1 MLLKMIYQIEYIQH
15 GEWNVTCTNS
25 TPGPN
30 KTYNSAEWLGFYK
43 VSDSNT
49 LAHLLSGYIAVIMVV
64 TLNTVVCTRQK
75 YKRHLKGRSLA
86 RPYIMFPRVSYKEV
100 DKDII
105 HCVKYLFNY
114 AFYRFG
120 VEVGVQLS
128 ISFTA
133 SSICIYRFGVEVVSI
148 SFTASSI
155 CSTMRS
161 IDSES
166 R

>member
-15 GEWNVTCTNS
+15 DEWNVTCTNS

-49 LAHLLSGYIAVIMVV
+49 LAHLLRGYIAVIMVV

-86 RPYIMFPRVSYKEV
+86 REEIIGTRSGRDGLINKQFRACVPEHP
-100 DKDII
+100 KDILGWKSAGI
-105 HCVKYLFNY
+105 
-114 AFYRFG
+114 
-120 VEVGVQLS
+120 
-128 ISFTA
+128 T
-133 SSICIYRFGVEVVSI
+133 SSL
-148 SFTASSI
+148 
-155 CSTMRS
+155 
-161 IDSES
+161 
-166 R
+166 